1 METLSSIKAEA
12 QKMQIFDRGEWL
24 DGIKEVAGKTMRDK
38 PFQDICIRFI
48 PETRW
53 ETGTVVNGT
62 LLLSG
67 DHYAEMAKHMLEG
80 DPFFEGWCVDIGVYM
95 DMQYLVV
102 TEISRS

>member
-1 METLSSIKAEA
+1 
-12 QKMQIFDRGEWL
+12 MQQALNRGEWL
-24 DGIKEVAGKTMRDK
+24 DHIKKVAGETMCVT

-67 DHYAEMAKHMLEG
+67 DWRGLLGDHYAEMAKVMLES
-80 DPFFEGWCVDIGVYM
+80 DSFFEDWCVDIGVYM